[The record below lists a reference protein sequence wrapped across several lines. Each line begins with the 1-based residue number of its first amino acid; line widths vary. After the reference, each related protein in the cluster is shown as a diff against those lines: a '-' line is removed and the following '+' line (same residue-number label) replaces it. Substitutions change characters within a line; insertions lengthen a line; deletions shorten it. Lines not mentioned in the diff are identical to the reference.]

1 MKNLIAFALL
11 LFACVTFASL
21 TPPSCVPAYSLL
33 GGTFMVQPSA
43 NISCNGNTSLLYG
56 ITTNGNWSLTY
67 GSCVEGIKGGVG
79 FTGGRV
85 KFQPQIV
92 TNCGGASSV
101 YAVATIRMP
110 ISGNYTFSYF
120 GEAGD
125 TFGGASITG
134 TSTGTLIDYNSTDYQ
149 INAASTSYI
158 QKGGSATISM
168 IMPDIGGGC
177 TCSQLSGRQYIIIDS
192 YTVSTPAGYSTIGT
206 TGLGVSDVH
215 YYGYYNNA
223 LTITDIMTGSNISP
237 ILAPGA
243 PMRALVYYGDRAI
256 VPLITYNP
264 TKYAFPVFYNVSN
277 GVAFLNNNTV
287 IYILDN
293 STLQWYIVPAFSVNT
308 YADTLSLGTILWTG
322 SVPSVSSSIVLPI
335 ALSCTRSSNS
345 LAISSQFQNSGTH
358 IVTYGNSTN
367 QSVYSLIGTTFAY
380 SVDLSTAPIVNYT
393 FNGITYCSN
402 ANANTTLLGLNVVTF
417 PNYFKPIGYIF
428 FIGALGISA
437 VVPFALI
444 FPVMMNDAF
453 SYMSVIQMAIIIC
466 VVGVI
471 SAFVN
476 HRGELSMKSL
486 GVYLMFAMALLMY
499 FFSAGSLT
507 GVTDPATG
515 TAYFASLQS
524 AFKSFSD
531 IIYGNS
537 TSQAIGL
544 FAIPAVAV
552 NLLVQLAI
560 FFVTL
565 PITFTS
571 MMMSMIGMV
580 SSPLYSAIKMLYL
593 DTALAVGATAFMLL
607 KLYEVISNRFR
618 GV

>member
-1 MKNLIAFALL
+1 MKNLITFALL

-21 TPPSCVPAYSLL
+21 TPPSCVPVYSLL

-56 ITTNGNWSLTY
+56 ITTNGQWSLTHN
-67 GSCVEGIKGGVG
+67 CAEGIHGGVG
-79 FTGGRV
+79 LVGGRV
-85 KFQPQIV
+85 KFQPQIAAD
-92 TNCGGASSV
+92 CGGGAQSP
-101 YAVATIRMP
+101 AVATIQMP

-120 GEAGD
+120 GGASD
-125 TFGGASITG
+125 TFGGASIAG
-134 TSTGTLIDYNSTDYQ
+134 TSTGTLIDYNSTHYQ
-149 INAASTSYI
+149 VNAASTSYVP
-158 QKGGSATISM
+158 KGGAATISIAM
-168 IMPDIGGGC
+168 DFGTSGCACTQYGSMPYV
-177 TCSQLSGRQYIIIDS
+177 SIDS
-192 YTVSTPAGYSTIGT
+192 YTLNNPAGFATTGT
-206 TGLGVSDVH
+206 STGLGVSDVY

-223 LTITDIMTGSNISP
+223 LTITDIMTGSNVSP
-237 ILAPGA
+237 ILAPSA

-256 VPLITYNP
+256 IPLITYSP
-264 TKYAFPVFYNVSN
+264 TKYAFPVFYNSSN

-287 IYILDN
+287 MYILDN

-322 SVPSVSSSIVLPI
+322 SAPSVSSSIILPV
-335 ALSCTRSSNS
+335 ALSCTRSSNN

-367 QSVYSLIGTTFAY
+367 MSVYSLIGTTFAY

-393 FNGITYCSN
+393 FDGITYCSS

-507 GVTDPATG
+507 GVTDPSTG